1 MDRGARSR
9 AELLDAAERLIA
21 EHGFEVPLREIAVA
35 AGQRNNSAVNYYFRT
50 RQELVDAVVARRL
63 APMEAERQA
72 LLDRMSPEEFADA
85 RALIRVLVQPFL
97 HSEGTHY
104 ARFLEVVRLRL
115 NREPQSPAESA
126 WPRITEAMDRLVPVA
141 DRGARI
147 RRVAAVATAMWAL
160 LADHERR
167 AENGEAGTDN
177 LEEIVAMLAAMLT
190 APPPHGDSSRQPG
203 FDGSHYDDIGVGRR

>member
-9 AELLDAAERLIA
+9 GELLDAAERLIA
-21 EHGFEVPLREIAVA
+21 ERGFEVPLREIAVA

-50 RQELVDAVVARRL
+50 RQDLVDAVVARRL

-72 LLDRMSPEEFADA
+72 LLDRMSPEDFADA

-167 AENGEAGTDN
+167 AENGEAGADN

-190 APPPHGDSSRQPG
+190 APPHGDSSRQPG
-203 FDGSHYDDIGVGRR
+203 GDGSHYDDIGVGRR

>member
-1 MDRGARSR
+1 MERGARSR
-9 AELLDAAERLIA
+9 EELLDAAERLIA

-35 AGQRNNSAVNYYFRT
+35 AGQRNNSAVNYYFRS
-50 RQELVDAVVARRL
+50 RQDLVDAVVARRL

-72 LLDRMSPEEFADA
+72 LLDQMSPEQVTDA
-85 RALIRVLVQPFL
+85 RALLRVLVGPFL
-97 HSEGTHY
+97 HGEGTHY
-104 ARFLEVVRLRL
+104 ARFLEVVRIRL
-115 NREPQSPAESA
+115 KNEPQSPAESA

-167 AENGEAGTDN
+167 AENGEAGADN
-177 LEEIVAMLAAMLT
+177 LDEIVAMLAAMLT
-190 APPPHGDSSRQPG
+190 APRPHGDSSRESRFG
-203 FDGSHYDDIGVGRR
+203 GSHYDRVAGRP

>member
-1 MDRGARSR
+1 VDRGARSR
-9 AELLDAAERLIA
+9 GELLDAAERLIA

-50 RQELVDAVVARRL
+50 RQDLIDAVVARRL
-63 APMEAERQA
+63 VPMEAERQA
-72 LLDRMSPEEFADA
+72 MLDGMSPAEMADPA
-85 RALIRVLVQPFL
+85 ALIRVLVQPFL

-167 AENGEAGTDN
+167 AENGEAGADN
-177 LEEIVAMLAAMLT
+177 LDEIVAMLAAMLT
-190 APPPHGDSSRQPG
+190 APPAHGDSSRESR
-203 FDGSHYDDIGVGRR
+203 FDGSHYDRVAGRP

>member
-9 AELLDAAERLIA
+9 GELLDAAERLIA

-50 RQELVDAVVARRL
+50 RQDLIDAVVARRL
-63 APMEAERQA
+63 VPMEAERQA
-72 LLDRMSPEEFADA
+72 MLDGMSPAEMADPA
-85 RALIRVLVQPFL
+85 ALIRVLVQPFL

-167 AENGEAGTDN
+167 AENGEAGADN
-177 LEEIVAMLAAMLT
+177 LDEIVAMLAAMLT
-190 APPPHGDSSRQPG
+190 APPPHGDSSRESR
-203 FDGSHYDDIGVGRR
+203 FDGSHYDRVAGRP